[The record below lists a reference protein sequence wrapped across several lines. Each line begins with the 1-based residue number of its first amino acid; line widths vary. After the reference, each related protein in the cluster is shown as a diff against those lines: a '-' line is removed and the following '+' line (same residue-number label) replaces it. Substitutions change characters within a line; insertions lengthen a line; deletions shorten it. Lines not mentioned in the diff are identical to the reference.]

1 MKEQQKSISIAKLE
15 TTLREDF
22 DGLVS
27 RVEDGDIEGQ
37 HFHNS

>member
-1 MKEQQKSISIAKLE
+1 MTKFE

-22 DGLVS
+22 DGLIS
-27 RVEDGDIEGQ
+27 RTEGDIEGQ